1 MRSIP
6 ELGMSRALRSV
17 LLALALVA
25 ALVVP
30 TCPAAAE
37 TDAARAKKL
46 IEDLTQ
52 RALEVLKTEKG
63 DLKQRESKFRAML
76 TDYFAMQTISRT
88 VAGKHWQE
96 MSPQQREDF
105 QKLFSEWVLKTYARR
120 FGGYQGETIAVN
132 DASAVGRDSIL
143 VHTVVKGPSR
153 GNKVDWRVRQS
164 GGEQNKIVDVSVDGV
179 SMLVTQKSEI
189 AAIVK
194 NKGVDGMLDTLRSHV
209 EKADAAR

>member
-6 ELGMSRALRSV
+6 ELGMSKALRS
-17 LLALALVA
+17 LLLTLALIAALVA
-25 ALVVP
+25 P
-30 TCPAAAE
+30 TSPAAAD
-37 TDAARAKKL
+37 TDAPRAKKL

-63 DLKQRESKFRAML
+63 DLAQRESKFRTML
-76 TDYFAMQTISRT
+76 ADYFAMQTISRT

-96 MSPQQREDF
+96 MSPQQRDEF